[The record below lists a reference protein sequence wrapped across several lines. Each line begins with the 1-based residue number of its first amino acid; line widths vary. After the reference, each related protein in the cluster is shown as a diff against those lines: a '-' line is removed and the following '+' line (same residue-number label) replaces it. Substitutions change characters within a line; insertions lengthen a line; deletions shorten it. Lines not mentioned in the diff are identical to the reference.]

1 MSIRLFHC
9 PGVCSLASLIA
20 LEESG
25 APFETIIVDLHT
37 GEQNGAEYRAINP
50 KGRVPAL
57 SVDDAILT
65 ENPAIMVYVAMRFPE
80 AGLAPIDDPMA
91 FARMQ
96 SFNAFLAS
104 SVQPALGP
112 LGRPE
117 RYTDENSAFDGLKA
131 KAIANVTGY
140 FELIEDELF
149 EGPFVLGERYS
160 LADGYLFTFSE
171 LIQRLGMDAARFPK
185 LLAHR
190 ARMIERPAVARAAGP
205 RA

>member
-1 MSIRLFHC
+1 MTIRLFHC

-20 LEESG
+20 LEETG
-25 APFETIIVDLHT
+25 AAFETVIVDLHA
-37 GEQNGAEYRAINP
+37 GEQHGSEYRAINP

-57 SVDDAILT
+57 AVDGDSLT
-65 ENPAIMVYVAMRFPE
+65 ENPAIMAYVAMRFPE
-80 AGLAPIDDPMA
+80 ADIAPLDDSLA

-117 RYTDENSAFDGLKA
+117 RYTDESSAFDGLKT

-140 FELIEDELF
+140 FELLEDELF
-149 EGPFVLGERYS
+149 VGPWVLGSRYS

-171 LIQRLGMDAARFPK
+171 LIQRLGMDDTRFPK
-185 LLAHR
+185 IIAHR
-190 ARMIERPAVARAAGP
+190 KRMMDRPAVVRAVGA
-205 RA
+205 A